1 MSREFT
7 RKQVCV
13 WTLCSKSFSF
23 VSSPSAVALTYSN
36 GVVVK
41 NLRNRI
47 MRMVKDKQSVVV
59 ALVKTTFAIATI
71 LSALWAVQV
80 MSSAYLRVWGDKFR
94 EEQNRDR
101 AEAFYK
107 VSANIDPQNW
117 RTHLGLGQIYSQTR
131 YYELDPIAKRE
142 WAEKEHDEYLK
153 AYRHNVKKEEVVYGL
168 GRAELALGNR
178 EQGLDYLRQAAH
190 YKRFNDFYW
199 RKLGIELRKEGLYEE
214 ALETFLYAQK
224 LDRSN
229 KTVKRNIQWL
239 REAVEREK

>member
-1 MSREFT
+1 MKMGKKKQGAIETAVRVVFT
-7 RKQVCV
+7 
-13 WTLCSKSFSF
+13 
-23 VSSPSAVALTYSN
+23 SAV
-36 GVVVK
+36 
-41 NLRNRI
+41 
-47 MRMVKDKQSVVV
+47 
-59 ALVKTTFAIATI
+59 I
-71 LSALWAVQV
+71 LSAAWAVQV
-80 MSSAYLRVWGDKFR
+80 MSSATLRVWGDKFR
-94 EEQNRDR
+94 LAQDRSR
-101 AEAFYK
+101 AEVFYK
-107 VSANIDPQNW
+107 AASVIDPQNW
-117 RTHLGLGQIYSQTR
+117 WAPLGLGQIYSQTR

-239 REAVEREK
+239 REKMSAD

>member
-1 MSREFT
+1 MKMGKKKQGAIETAVRVVFT
-7 RKQVCV
+7 
-13 WTLCSKSFSF
+13 
-23 VSSPSAVALTYSN
+23 SAV
-36 GVVVK
+36 
-41 NLRNRI
+41 
-47 MRMVKDKQSVVV
+47 
-59 ALVKTTFAIATI
+59 I
-71 LSALWAVQV
+71 LSAAWAVQV
-80 MSSAYLRVWGDKFR
+80 MSSATLRVWGDKFR
-94 EEQNRDR
+94 LAQDRSR
-101 AEAFYK
+101 AEVFYK
-107 VSANIDPQNW
+107 AASVIDPQNW
-117 RTHLGLGQIYSQTR
+117 WAPLGLGQIYSQTR

-239 REAVEREK
+239 KEFIGEK